1 MHPSSAHPRIGTQPL
16 VLLADDDES
25 ICTVIR
31 QALRKRGF
39 AVRITDNGRELLSW
53 VSKGLGDLVITDVM
67 MPEIGGLEALSEI
80 RLLRPDMPVIVISAQ
95 STLMTAVEATERGAN
110 EYFPKPFDLHQL
122 VDCVVRLMP
131 ETSEQAAEE
140 KTSPSSLAGDLIG
153 SSPAMQTVYRALA
166 RLTKVDLTVMLEGES
181 GTGKEV
187 IARKLHELSLRKDK
201 PFVALNMA
209 AIPRDLVES
218 ELFGHE
224 KGAFTGAVARRKGKF
239 ALAEGGTLFL
249 DEIGDMPLDA
259 QAKLLRVLQEGEYT
273 PIGSTVA
280 AKTNVR
286 IICAT
291 HQHLEERCKRGEF
304 REDLYYRLH
313 VVPIHIPP
321 LRDRK
326 EDIPLLAEFF
336 LKQAMK
342 RGLPSKRLSKDA
354 LELMVA
360 YRWPGNVRELE
371 NTIYRSAALSSDDII
386 PRDLVE
392 EQLRRT
398 EAPKDTGNIAFSDNY
413 QETVTRLMQQYFAA
427 HKPSIPPQGIHGRII
442 RLTEKPLI
450 MLALDAVGGNQIQAA
465 DLLGINRNTL
475 RKKIRELGI
484 TLERNV
490 RGDR

>member
-1 MHPSSAHPRIGTQPL
+1 MRSTPLPQPDTAPL
-16 VLLADDDES
+16 VLLADDDEG

-31 QALRKRGF
+31 QALKKRGF
-39 AVRITDNGRELLSW
+39 AVRVTGNGEELLRW
-53 VSKGLGDLVITDVM
+53 VGKGLGDLVITDVI
-67 MPEIGGLEALSEI
+67 MPEMNGLDALSEI
-80 RLLRPDMPVIVISAQ
+80 RLVRPHLPVIVISAQ

-122 VDCVVRLMP
+122 VECAARLMP
-131 ETSEQAAEE
+131 DASKSEAAHDMP
-140 KTSPSSLAGDLIG
+140 TGMSGDLIG
-153 SSPAMQTVYRALA
+153 TSPAMQNVYRSLA
-166 RLTKVDLTVMLEGES
+166 KLTKIDLTVLLEGES

-187 IARKLHELSLRKDK
+187 IARKLHTLSTRRDK

-224 KGAFTGAVARRKGKF
+224 KGAFTGALARRKGKF
-239 ALAEGGTLFL
+239 AQAEGGTLFL

-273 PIGSTVA
+273 PVGSAVPC
-280 AKTNVR
+280 KTNVR
-286 IICAT
+286 ILCAT
-291 HQHLEERCKRGEF
+291 HQNLEARCKTGEF

-321 LRDRK
+321 LRERR

-336 LKQAMK
+336 LRQATK
-342 RGLPSKRLSKDA
+342 KGVAPKRLSREAMA
-354 LELMVA
+354 LLA
-360 YRWPGNVRELE
+360 AHRWPGNVRELE
-371 NTIYRSAALSSDDII
+371 NTIYRSAALCGDELI
-386 PRDLVE
+386 PGTLVAA
-392 EQLRRT
+392 QLHRQ
-398 EAPKDTGNIAFSDNY
+398 EPPKDTGNIAFSESY
-413 QETVTRLMQQYFAA
+413 QDTVTRLLTLYFEA
-427 HKPSIPPQGIHGRII
+427 HRPSTPPPGVHARIV

-450 MLALDAVGGNQIQAA
+450 MLALEAVGGNQIQAA

-484 TLERNV
+484 TVERNI
-490 RGDR
+490 RGDG

>member
-1 MHPSSAHPRIGTQPL
+1 MNEPALDIRSETAPV

-25 ICTVIR
+25 ICIVIR
-31 QALRKRGF
+31 QALRRRGF
-39 AVRITDNGRELLSW
+39 TVRVTHNGAELLRW
-53 VSKGLGDLVITDVM
+53 VGKGLGDAVITDVM
-67 MPEIGGLEALSEI
+67 MPEMSGLDALSEI
-80 RLLRPDMPVIVISAQ
+80 RLLRPELPVVVISAQ

-122 VDCVVRLMP
+122 VECVARLLP
-131 ETSEQAAEE
+131 EERPAEKE
-140 KTSPSSLAGDLIG
+140 PAPSPSMSGDLIG
-153 SSPAMQTVYRALA
+153 SSPAMQNVYRSLA
-166 RLTKVDLTVMLEGES
+166 KLTKVDLTVLLEGES

-187 IARKLHELSLRKDK
+187 IARKLHALSLRKDK
-201 PFVALNMA
+201 SFVALNMA

-224 KGAFTGAVARRKGKF
+224 KGAFTGALARRKGKF
-239 ALAEGGTLFL
+239 AQAEGGTLFL

-273 PIGSTVA
+273 PVGGTIPY
-280 AKTNVR
+280 KTDVR
-286 IICAT
+286 ILCAT
-291 HQHLEERCKRGEF
+291 HQNLEALCRSGEF

-321 LRDRK
+321 LRERT

-336 LKQAMK
+336 LRQARK
-342 RGLPSKRLSKDA
+342 KGVPQKRLSQEA
-354 LELMVA
+354 MRMLVA

-371 NTIYRSAALSSDDII
+371 NSIYRIAALSGDDVISGEQ
-386 PRDLVE
+386 VE
-392 EQLRRT
+392 AQLKRNDV
-398 EAPKDTGNIAFSDNY
+398 PKETGNIAFSDSF
-413 QETVTRLMQQYFAA
+413 QDTVTRLLSQYFEA
-427 HKPSIPPQGIHGRII
+427 HSPSLPPPGVHGRIV

-465 DLLGINRNTL
+465 ELLGINRNTL

-484 TLERNV
+484 TVERNV
-490 RGDR
+490 RGDT

>member
-1 MHPSSAHPRIGTQPL
+1 MTQTAVHTRSGSQPL

-39 AVRITDNGRELLSW
+39 AVRVTDNGRELLGW
-53 VSKGLGDLVITDVM
+53 VGKGLGDLVITDVM
-67 MPEIGGLEALSEI
+67 MPQLNGLDALSEI
-80 RLLRPDMPVIVISAQ
+80 RLLRPDLPVIVISAQ
-95 STLMTAVEATERGAN
+95 STLMTAVEATQRGAS
-110 EYFPKPFDLHQL
+110 EYFPKPFDLRLL
-122 VDCVVRLMP
+122 VDCAARLLP
-131 ETSEQAAEE
+131 EAPSDAPQTQEQ
-140 KTSPSSLAGDLIG
+140 SGISGDLIG
-153 SSPAMQTVYRALA
+153 SSPAMQHVYRSLA

-187 IARKLHELSLRKDK
+187 IARKLHELSPRKNK

-224 KGAFTGAVARRKGKF
+224 KGAFTGALARRKGKF

-259 QAKLLRVLQEGEYT
+259 QAKLLRVLQEGEYM
-273 PIGSTVA
+273 PIGSA
-280 AKTNVR
+280 IPCKTNVR
-286 IICAT
+286 ILCAT
-291 HQHLEERCKRGEF
+291 HQNLEARCKQGEF

-321 LRDRK
+321 LRERR
-326 EDIPLLAEFF
+326 EDIPALAEFF

-342 RGLPSKRLSKDA
+342 KGLPAKRLSKEA
-354 LELMVA
+354 MELLTA
-360 YRWPGNVRELE
+360 HLWPGNVRELE
-371 NTIYRSAALSSDDII
+371 NAIYRIAALSSDEII
-386 PRDLVE
+386 SRSLVE
-392 EQLRRT
+392 EQLRKND
-398 EAPKDTGNIAFSDNY
+398 APKEAGNIAFSESY
-413 QETVTRLMQQYFAA
+413 QETVTRLLTQYFEA
-427 HKPSIPPQGIHGRII
+427 HAPSLPPMGVHGRII

-450 MLALDAVGGNQIQAA
+450 MLALEAVGGNQIQAA

-490 RGDR
+490 RGDS